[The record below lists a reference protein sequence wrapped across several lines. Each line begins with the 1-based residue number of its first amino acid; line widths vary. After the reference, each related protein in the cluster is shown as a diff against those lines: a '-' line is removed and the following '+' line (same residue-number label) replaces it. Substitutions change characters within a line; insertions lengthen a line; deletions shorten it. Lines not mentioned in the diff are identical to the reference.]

1 MARHNKKR
9 NSGLLY
15 EFLIRK
21 ISRSLVEG
29 DNTNA
34 NISKSIIK
42 KYFAAGTELHKEY
55 RLINAMVNV
64 PVGSEVVASAVLQ
77 EARNAALRF
86 DSKALKIEKD
96 NLIKEINHTFG
107 QQAVY
112 TESVPQYKSYAT
124 ASMLIKYWRQEK
136 DLDVNTVVKYEKL
149 IFESLSR
156 EKEEIKSEEVN
167 PDIDSLVVKVATDKL
182 KRKYESNLNSLQSE
196 IINLYAIEENKE
208 VLCQKINLICE
219 STAKS
224 LEEYADTQNDY
235 FIKRAKGVIENIK
248 DLNVDD
254 LTDSVVSKALEVVEL
269 NENLKGVKE
278 WNS

>member
-278 WNS
+278 